1 MNDKNII
8 PENENKAPAQP
19 KEKKSKAVKNSFKTR
34 AFKAGSYSFI
44 ISVVAVAIAVII
56 NVLVAQLPSKVT
68 RRDLTMN
75 SYFTISDQTRQL
87 VENLTEEVEI
97 YWLVDTGNEDTY
109 LEELL
114 RRYEDLS
121 DKVTVEKIDYII
133 FPSFATAYTD
143 AEVSNNSVIVA
154 CGNNSRYVDYSYI
167 YVEDYVT
174 GDGNTIKTLDF
185 EGESAITSA
194 INTVTGEEA
203 AVIYQLTGHGEDE
216 LKTYSESLQKLIEKE
231 NFTFQ
236 TINLN
241 KYEFV
246 PEDCACVLL
255 ISPKR
260 DLTPDEVTKLIDYL
274 EKGGRMTIVSD
285 IIEGDTPNYDSFL
298 AYYGVEM
305 VEGLIVENDANY
317 HNSNGQLYL
326 LPEMSN
332 HVITK
337 PLADE
342 DYTVLLPGA
351 QGISFR
357 NDVREGVYYGRFL
370 NTSESSYAKAD
381 GYKASTLVY
390 EEGDRRGPFTVATTV
405 TETIDDNTMRMC
417 IYTTSFLLNDSAN
430 EMVSGINFDLF
441 VNSLNWV
448 CNRENKISIRPKSMN
463 IVPLQFTGTESN
475 QLTLIMVILIPLI
488 PLVIGAVVTTR
499 RRRR

>member
-1 MNDKNII
+1 MNEKNIM
-8 PENENKAPAQP
+8 PENENKAPVKA
-19 KEKKSKAVKNSFKTR
+19 KKTKAIKNSFKTR
-34 AFKAGSYSFI
+34 AFKAGSYSFV
-44 ISVVAVAIAVII
+44 ISVIAVAIAVII

-68 RRDLTMN
+68 RRDLTAN
-75 SYFTISDQTRQL
+75 SYFTISDLTRQV
-87 VENLTEEVEI
+87 VESLEEKVEI
-97 YWLVDTGNEDTY
+97 YWLVDTGSEDTY

-114 RRYEDLS
+114 RRYDDLS
-121 DKVTVEKIDYII
+121 DNIKVEKIDYVI
-133 FPSFATAYTD
+133 FPSFSTAYTD
-143 AEVSNNSVIVA
+143 ETVTNNSVIVA
-154 CGNNSRYVDYSYI
+154 CGDNSRYVDYSYI
-167 YVEDYVT
+167 YVEDYAV
-174 GDGNTIKTLDF
+174 GDGESIKTLDF

-194 INTVTGEEA
+194 INTVTGEEN

-216 LKTYSESLQKLIEKE
+216 LSTYSEELQKLIEKE
-231 NFTFQ
+231 NFSFQ

-241 KYEFV
+241 KYEAV
-246 PEDCACVLL
+246 PEDCACILL

-260 DLTPDEVTKLIDYL
+260 DLTPDEVTKLTEYL

-285 IIEGDTPNYDSFL
+285 IIDVDTPNYDAFL

-305 VEGLIVENDANY
+305 VEGLIVENDSNY

-357 NDVREGVYYGRFL
+357 SDVREGVYYGRFL

-390 EEGDRRGPFTVATTV
+390 EEGDRRGPFTVATTI
-405 TETIDDNTMRMC
+405 TETVDGNTMRMC
-417 IYTTSFLLNDSAN
+417 LYTTSFLLNDSAN
-430 EMVSGINFDLF
+430 EMVSGVNFDLF

-448 CNRENKISIRPKSMN
+448 CNRENKISIRAKSMN
-463 IVPLQFTGTESN
+463 LVPLQFTGTESN
-475 QLTLIMVILIPLI
+475 RLTLIMVIIIPLI
-488 PLVIGAVVTTR
+488 PLAIGAVVTTR